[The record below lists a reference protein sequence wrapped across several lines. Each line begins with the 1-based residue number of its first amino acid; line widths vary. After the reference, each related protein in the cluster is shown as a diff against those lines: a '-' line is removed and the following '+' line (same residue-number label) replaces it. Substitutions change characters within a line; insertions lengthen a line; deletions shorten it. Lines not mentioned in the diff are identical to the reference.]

1 MGKELFAIQ
10 GSALIFV
17 AFLFLGWYVDFMV
30 PIKPTKMLQNQLNQ
44 LD

>member
-17 AFLFLGWYVDFMV
+17 AFLFLGWYVDFTV
-30 PIKPTKMLQNQLNQ
+30 PVKPATMLQNQLHQ